1 MIWFLPTVSALSSAS
16 HDLIF
21 LLPRYPVLQSHGKI
35 HTSKHATPLPFP
47 SLYALFPFT
56 KLVPLP
62 SLPALWHMS
71 WNSFSCL
78 HASLS
83 LWSMNSRMMTPLLSS
98 KTSVVPNTGQRLR
111 KHQIDEWMG
120 SRRILWSFNWSP
132 LPSARSKWWISLAL
146 ACMIRCEA
154 SSRAAGLARWQQTLR
169 GMGFWERGN
178 RWDRKTSL
186 NSSLILRLNK
196 LIWEGG

>member
-1 MIWFLPTVSALSSAS
+1 MIWFLPTFSALSSAS

-21 LLPRYPVLQSHGKI
+21 LPPRYPVLQSHGKI

-47 SLYALFPFT
+47 CLYALFPFT

-62 SLPALWHMS
+62 CLPALWHMS

-83 LWSMNSRMMTPLLSS
+83 LWSMNSLETRMMTPLLSS
-98 KTSVVPNTGQRLR
+98 KTTVVPNTGQRLR

-132 LPSARSKWWISLAL
+132 LPSALLWMMDKLGPCLYDSLWSVFK
-146 ACMIRCEA
+146 
-154 SSRAAGLARWQQTLR
+154 SSCTGKMTADVKGY
-169 GMGFWERGN
+169 GIP
-178 RWDRKTSL
+178 RK
-186 NSSLILRLNK
+186 RK
-196 LIWEGG
+196 